1 MGSPE
6 LFLPS
11 TERELSDWLRSRS
24 SAPTPAVTGTGDLQP
39 GSSLPDGEGGT
50 GLTVVS
56 TSRMAEV
63 ASFQPRNL
71 TIEVG
76 AGLRMQRLREIV
88 DDEGLWIPTAGIGAA
103 RSIGG
108 WIAAASPAVWD
119 ASRGPVRRQLLAC
132 RVIAPDGS
140 DLTWGRAVMKNV
152 AGYDLPRLMAGSRG
166 RLGVLTRVTIRL
178 WPRPGAIT
186 AWEIRGRI
194 DMNLLESADADAVAW
209 SWTRAG
215 GEHFTAMFTGSAS
228 SMRRRERSLVTSGR
242 ASGAE
247 IVEVDT
253 GLAPGS
259 GTSERSPGCGPRERP
274 PGSAVYR
281 LTPGR
286 RYLPEVFRDLV
297 ALDDARLAT
306 VEAIPE
312 SGTLLVFLDP
322 ADRVGAD
329 ASRAILPHCSL
340 PTPRAGGGAE
350 RRLEIGI
357 ERGGPAEHEAA
368 EAMRMPETRAIERR
382 LEPTFGA
389 WPRAWQA
396 DYL

>member
-11 TERELSDWLRSRS
+11 AERELSDWLRSRT
-24 SAPTPAVTGTGDLQP
+24 SAPAPAVTGTGDLQP
-39 GSSLPDGEGGT
+39 GSSLPDGEGAA

-56 TSRMAEV
+56 TSHMDEV

-76 AGLRMQRLREIV
+76 AGLRIQRLREIV
-88 DDEGLWIPTAGIGAA
+88 DDEGLWIPAAGIGAA

-119 ASRGPVRRQLLAC
+119 ASRGPVRRQLLGC

-166 RLGVLTRVTIRL
+166 RLGILTRVTIRL

-194 DMNLLESADADAVAW
+194 DPNLLESAQADAVAW

-228 SMRRRERSLVTSGR
+228 SVRRRERSLVTRVR

-247 IVEVDT
+247 IVEADN
-253 GLAPGS
+253 GLAQGR
-259 GTSERSPGCGPRERP
+259 GTSERPPGGGPSERP
-274 PGSAVYR
+274 PGSVVYR

-286 RYLPEVFRDLV
+286 RYLPETFRDLV
-297 ALDDARLAT
+297 ALDDARLASI
-306 VEAIPE
+306 EAIPE
-312 SGTLLVFLDP
+312 SGTLLVFQDP
-322 ADRVGAD
+322 AEGTGAD
-329 ASRAILPHCSL
+329 VSRALLPHCS
-340 PTPRAGGGAE
+340 PSTGRAGVAE

-382 LEPTFGA
+382 LEQALSA

>member
-1 MGSPE
+1 MGHPE

-11 TERELSDWLRSRS
+11 TERVLSDWLRA
-24 SAPTPAVTGTGDLQP
+24 SATGPTPAVTGTGDLQP
-39 GSSLPDGEGGT
+39 GSSLPDGESAS

-56 TSRMAEV
+56 TSHMAEV
-63 ASFQPRNL
+63 ASFRPRNL
-71 TIEVG
+71 TIEAG
-76 AGLRMQRLREIV
+76 AGLRMQRLQEIV

-119 ASRGPVRRQLLAC
+119 ATLGPVRRQLLAC

-152 AGYDLPRLMAGSRG
+152 AGYDLPRLMTGSRG
-166 RLGVLTRVTIRL
+166 RLGVLTRVTLRL

-194 DMNLLESADADAVAW
+194 DPNLLESAEIDAVAW
-209 SWTRAG
+209 NWTRAE
-215 GEHFTAMFTGSAS
+215 GERITAMFAGSAS
-228 SMRRRERSLVTSGR
+228 SVQRRERSLVTRVR
-242 ASGAE
+242 ASGAT
-247 IVEVDT
+247 IVEADT
-253 GLAPGS
+253 GLAQG
-259 GTSERSPGCGPRERP
+259 GGPRERL
-274 PGSAVYR
+274 PGSVVYR

-286 RYLPEVFRDLV
+286 RYLPETFRDLV
-297 ALDDARLAT
+297 ALDDARLT
-306 VEAIPE
+306 TIEAIPE

-322 ADRVGAD
+322 DRVGAD
-329 ASRAILPHCSL
+329 ASRALLPHCS
-340 PTPRAGGGAE
+340 PSAPRAGGSVE

-357 ERGGPAEHEAA
+357 ERGGPVAHNAA
-368 EAMRMPETRAIERR
+368 EAMRTPETRAIERR
-382 LEPTFGA
+382 VEQALGA